1 MAHVVKVTAPGFPG
15 AVFLN
20 YIHPTGVDLMNL
32 CVIGTGAITKSMLAE
47 FQRSDVLHCTSIYS
61 RKEETGR
68 AMAEQ
73 FGLEKV
79 YTSMDEMLSDP
90 AIDMVYVASPNS
102 IHYGQVKAALL
113 AGKHVICEKP
123 FTPTVAEADE
133 LIALAKEKHLLLFE
147 AITTAHHPHYG
158 FVRENLPKLGK
169 LKMVSAVFYQF
180 SSRYPA
186 LLAGKP
192 TPVLDHAFAG
202 GALMDINLY
211 NIHFVVGLFG
221 APKSVRY
228 FPNRHETGVDTS
240 GTLVLEYEGFVCTLL
255 GAKDCAAQNSV
266 QIIGEDGHMIV
277 TPSSSNCQS
286 VTLDLRGQGSVN
298 VHVPENPWYHEVQD
312 IGRIVAAMDYDH
324 CYKALETTR
333 NVVDVLEKAR
343 KYAGFD
349 F

>member
-1 MAHVVKVTAPGFPG
+1 
-15 AVFLN
+15 
-20 YIHPTGVDLMNL
+20 MNL
-32 CVIGTGAITKSMLAE
+32 CAIGTGAITKSMLAE
-47 FQRSDVLHCTSIYS
+47 FQRSDILHVTSIYS

-68 AMAEQ
+68 AMAAQ
-73 FGLEKV
+73 FGLERV
-79 YTSMDEMLSDP
+79 YTDFDAMLADP

-102 IHYGQVKAALL
+102 IHYGQTKAALL

-123 FTPTVAEADE
+123 FAPTVAEADE

-158 FVRENLPKLGK
+158 FVKENLSKLGK
-169 LKMVSAVFYQF
+169 LKMVTAVFCQF

-192 TPVLDHAFAG
+192 SPVLDHAFAG

-228 FPNRHETGVDTS
+228 FPNCHDTGVDTS
-240 GTLVLEYEGFVCTLL
+240 GMLVLEYDGFLCQCI
-255 GAKDCAAQNSV
+255 GAKDSAARNGV
-266 QIIGEDGHMIV
+266 QIIGEDGYMEI
-277 TPSSSNCQS
+277 TPSSSNCQT
-286 VTLDLRGQGSVN
+286 VELNLRGQDSLK
-298 VHVPENPWYHEVQD
+298 VHLPENPWYHEVQD
-312 IGRIVAAMDYDH
+312 LGRLVAAGDYDS
-324 CYKALETTR
+324 CYKALETTH
-333 NVVDVLEKAR
+333 NVVEVLEKAR
-343 KYAGFD
+343 KYAGFN

>member
-1 MAHVVKVTAPGFPG
+1 
-15 AVFLN
+15 
-20 YIHPTGVDLMNL
+20 MNL
-32 CVIGTGAITKSMLAE
+32 CAIGTGAITKSMLAE
-47 FQRSDVLHCTSIYS
+47 FQRSDVLHVTSIYS

-68 AMAEQ
+68 AMAAQ
-73 FGLEKV
+73 FGLERV
-79 YTSMDEMLSDP
+79 YTDFDAMLADP

-102 IHYGQVKAALL
+102 IHYGQTKAALL

-123 FTPTVAEADE
+123 FAPTVAEADE

-158 FVRENLPKLGK
+158 FVKENLPKLGK
-169 LKMVSAVFYQF
+169 LKMVTAVFCQF

-192 TPVLDHAFAG
+192 SPVLDHAFAG

-228 FPNRHETGVDTS
+228 FPNCHDTGVDTS
-240 GTLVLEYEGFVCTLL
+240 GMLVLEYDGFLCQCI
-255 GAKDCAAQNSV
+255 GAKDSAARNGV
-266 QIIGEDGHMIV
+266 QLIGEDGYMEI
-277 TPSSSNCQS
+277 TPSSSNCQT
-286 VTLDLRGQGSVN
+286 VELNLRGQDSIK
-298 VHVPENPWYHEVQD
+298 VHLPENPWYHEVQD
-312 IGRIVAAMDYDH
+312 LGRLVAAGDYDS
-324 CYKALETTR
+324 CYKALETTH
-333 NVVDVLEKAR
+333 NVVEVLEKAR
-343 KYAGFD
+343 KYAGFN